1 MNKRGVTPL
10 VATLMLISFSIG
22 LGAIV
27 MSWGQ
32 HYIEEKAEFIT
43 AAQVMPLGCD
53 PVSVSLITL
62 AGARQICLAPLTRT
76 IKAFIENGPDATI
89 DNLKARVVG
98 SDGIDEIEPVL
109 QSTLARAGSGTATF
123 LYKQVGS
130 VKQVK
135 MIPYVTVEG
144 KKQYCDKRSIVV
156 EEPFAQCAQ

>member
-32 HYIEEKAEFIT
+32 QYIEEKAEFIT
-43 AAQVMPLGCD
+43 AAQVMPAGCD

-62 AGARQICLAPLTRT
+62 AGAKQICLAPLTRT
-76 IKAFIENGPDATI
+76 IKAFIENGPDSVVENI
-89 DNLKARVVG
+89 KSRIVG
-98 SDGIDEIEPVL
+98 SDGIDEVEPVL
-109 QSTLARAGSGTATF
+109 QSPLARAGSGTATF
-123 LYKQVGS
+123 SYKQVGI

-135 MIPYVTVEG
+135 MIPYVTVDG

-156 EEPFAQCAQ
+156 EEPFTQCAQ